1 MIINLI
7 IYGSIFIFSYNRLT
21 EWIEKI
27 SRASLPG
34 AGFWSIFLE
43 VILFILGFI
52 VLLIICYF
60 LFTILG
66 GLITAPFNENISQ
79 IVEEEITN
87 EKIITG
93 IGFWKDTCLSV
104 RGEVQKLIFYFSLL
118 FVIFLLNF
126 VPLIGEAVSLVLGI
140 LLSCFFNALDFL
152 DYPMQRKLFTFKQKL
167 KVTLRGR
174 MLTFGFGAIAFLM
187 MFLPIVNVFM
197 KPILVVAGTSLYHK
211 KNYTK
216 LFNPLCKT
224 P

>member
-7 IYGSIFIFSYNRLT
+7 IYGSIFIFSYYRLID
-21 EWIEKI
+21 WVGKI
-27 SRASLPG
+27 SGASSPD

-52 VLLIICYF
+52 VLLIVCYF

-79 IVEEEITN
+79 IVEEKITN
-87 EKIITG
+87 EKVITG
-93 IGFWKDTCLSV
+93 IGFWKDTYLSI
-104 RGEVQKLIFYFSLL
+104 RGELQKLGFYFSLL

-126 VPLIGEAVSLVLGI
+126 IPLIGEAVSLVLGI

-174 MLTFGFGAIAFLM
+174 TLTFGFGAIAFLM

-197 KPILVVAGTSLYHK
+197 KPILVVAGTSLYYE

-216 LFNPLCKT
+216 LINA
-224 P
+224 

>member
-7 IYGSIFIFSYNRLT
+7 IYGSIFIFSYNRLI
-21 EWIEKI
+21 EWIGNI
-27 SRASLPG
+27 SGASSPG

-52 VLLIICYF
+52 VLLIVCYF

-66 GLITAPFNENISQ
+66 GLITAPFNENISR

-87 EKIITG
+87 EKVITG
-93 IGFWKDTCLSV
+93 IGFWKDTYLSI
-104 RGEVQKLIFYFSLL
+104 RGELQKLGFYFSRL

-126 VPLIGEAVSLVLGI
+126 IPLIGEVVSLILGI
-140 LLSCFFNALDFL
+140 LLSCFFNAIDFL

-167 KVTLRGR
+167 RITLRGR

-197 KPILVVAGTSLYHK
+197 KPILVVAGTRLYWEEE
-211 KNYTK
+211 
-216 LFNPLCKT
+216 FNNILK
-224 P
+224 